1 MFWSKNEL
9 LTHIYTRIQNRHK
22 EPVDSN
28 LIRETLETYLDMVD
42 NDKVEYIPGQG
53 FIINPNNED

>member
-1 MFWSKNEL
+1 MFWSINEL

-22 EPVDSN
+22 EPVDSK
-28 LIRETLETYLDMVD
+28 LIKETLETYLDMLD
-42 NDKVEYIPGQG
+42 EHEIEYISGQG